1 VEGDLLA
8 GGTSQAP
15 PLLEARLPKWH
26 TLSAPPPHPTS
37 QSSPR
42 SGITDVPVEPM
53 SITYKT
59 KKHGAKKN
67 PKKIQQKFSG
77 TVMTRFLRPAVKT
90 GL

>member
-1 VEGDLLA
+1 
-8 GGTSQAP
+8 
-15 PLLEARLPKWH
+15 
-26 TLSAPPPHPTS
+26 
-37 QSSPR
+37 
-42 SGITDVPVEPM
+42 M